1 MGRDKKLYF
10 LIWLFMCGL
19 INSAYTQG
27 ENRSDPADSGITRIE
42 GVVSDAVSGNPISGA
57 SILSGEYSVLTAEDG
72 KFSVPVSH
80 PSTSVSVTM
89 PGYTRKEVAVRG
101 RNFLEI
107 EIYSDH
113 YVGIY
118 GDIPTETGTKKA
130 LSLTQAVNS
139 TDAFPNVAANTTLED
154 MIQTRLGNVR
164 TISRSGTPLMGSA
177 LFIRGLNSLN
187 LNSQPLFIVDG
198 VIWDNLLNA
207 GSVHDGLFINP
218 LSDIDMKDLESITV
232 IKDATAVY
240 GSKAANGV
248 ILVNTVRG
256 HEIATRITFHAG
268 VGYSFAPKEIPMMN
282 AGDFK
287 IYASEM
293 YADQGYYTTSQ
304 IDQMALFNDD
314 PNYIFYKK
322 YHNNTNWQEKTL
334 RNALN
339 QSYSVNVTGGD
350 DKALYA
356 FSMGYT
362 SIDNVIENS
371 DLSRMN
377 ARFNSDIHLSSKLD
391 LYTNISFTDI
401 SRNLFDDGLN
411 ARSAPYHI
419 SLIKS
424 PALYPYEYAAKGNA
438 TPLPEKYDS
447 EFGISNPV
455 YILEEAV
462 QTSKQYRF
470 NVNARPE
477 FKFTDKIRLS
487 TLFAYSLDKVKEGY
501 FIPRDGVT
509 PLYIENGG
517 YSYNTSK
524 SGVARQTQLYSDT
537 RFSMQFD
544 WGKFNRIDFLAG
556 MRFVSTDYE
565 MDYIE
570 GHNTNDNNIINIS
583 TNLDFLSTSGR
594 NEENR
599 YMSWYANATYNLR
612 EKYILNGSF
621 SMDANSAFGKN
632 AGTEIFGRGWA
643 PFYSVSGGWLISN
656 EEFMSDVRSVD
667 LLKLRLSYGV
677 TGNDNLPFYAN
688 KTYFESVNYIGKG
701 IGVQLAAIGNED
713 LKWETSSKFN
723 AGLDFSIFNDRLYV
737 TADLFS
743 SKTKDLLM
751 RLPLKNTS
759 SIGYY
764 WGNSGELTNKGFE
777 VTAKVNVLDSRLF
790 KWETNFNFSKYKNE
804 ITALP
809 GGTVDTEILG
819 AEIQSKVGQPASVFY
834 GYKSLGVIA
843 SQNDAEAL
851 HNGEGLKIIN
861 ANGSASYFGAGDI
874 LFEDRNNDGI
884 IDEKDKTVIGDPN
897 PDFTG
902 LWGNSFRV
910 KDFTMDVLFSFSY
923 GNDVYNAQRRSL
935 ESMNNFNNQ
944 TTAVTNRWRVDGEKS
959 SLPKLAY
966 DDPMGNARFSSR
978 WIEDGS
984 YVRLKTVSLSYKV
997 PLNIPYIEGLTVWA
1011 SANNLWCYSKYLG
1024 GDPETSSSNSVLYQ
1038 GIDAGLTPQYTT
1050 YFLGVKIN
1058 L

>member
-1 MGRDKKLYF
+1 MGQNKKLYF
-10 LIWLFMCGL
+10 FILLFICGF
-19 INSAYTQG
+19 ISPAYMQD
-27 ENRSDPADSGITRIE
+27 ENKSNQADSRITRIE
-42 GVVSDAVSGNPISGA
+42 GIVTDAATGNPVSGA
-57 SILSGEYSVLTAEDG
+57 SILSGTYSVLTAEDG
-72 KFSVPVSH
+72 KFSIPIPLS
-80 PSTSVSVTM
+80 STSVTIMM
-89 PGYTRKEVAVRG
+89 PGYTGKEVAVRG

-107 EIYSDH
+107 EIYNDH
-113 YVGIY
+113 FTGIY
-118 GDIPTETGTKKA
+118 GNIPTETDTKNT
-130 LSLTQAVNS
+130 LTLTQAVNT

-164 TISRSGTPLMGSA
+164 TITRSGTPLMGSS

-187 LNSQPLFIVDG
+187 LKSQPLFIIDG
-198 VIWDNLLNA
+198 VIWDNMLDATSLH
-207 GSVHDGLFINP
+207 GGFFINP
-218 LSDIDMKDLESITV
+218 LADIDMKDLESITV
-232 IKDATAVY
+232 IKDAASIY

-256 HEIATRITFHAG
+256 HDIATKITLNAG
-268 VGYSFAPKEIPMMN
+268 VGYSLAPRGIPMMN

-293 YADQGYYTTSQ
+293 YTDQGLFTTSQ
-304 IDQMALFNDD
+304 IDQMPLFNDD
-314 PNYIFYKK
+314 PNYIFYNK
-322 YHNNTNWQEKTL
+322 YHNNTDWQDKIF

-356 FSMGYT
+356 FSMGYS

-371 DLSRMN
+371 DLNRMN

-391 LYTNISFTDI
+391 LYTDISFTDI

-411 ARSAPYHI
+411 ERSAPYYV

-424 PALYPYEYAAKGNA
+424 PALYPYEYSANGNA

-455 YILEEAV
+455 YILEQAV

-477 FKFTDKIRLS
+477 FKFTDKIKLS
-487 TLFAYSLDKVKEGY
+487 SLFAYSLDKVKEGY

-509 PLYIENGG
+509 PLYIENAG

-524 SGVARQTQLYSDT
+524 SNVARQTQLYNDT
-537 RFSMQFD
+537 RFSYQLD
-544 WGKFNRIDFLAG
+544 WEKHNRIDFLAG
-556 MRFVSTDYE
+556 MRFVSTNYE

-583 TNLDFLSTSGR
+583 TNLDFLSTYGR

-599 YMSWYANATYNLR
+599 YMSWYANGAYNLR
-612 EKYILNGSF
+612 EKYMLNASF

-632 AGTEIFGRGWA
+632 SGTEILGRGWA
-643 PFYSVSGGWLISN
+643 PFYSISGAWLISN
-656 EEFMSDVRSVD
+656 EEFMSDINFLD
-667 LLKLRLSYGV
+667 YLKLRISYGI

-688 KTYFESVNYIGKG
+688 KTYFESVNYIDKG
-701 IGVQLAAIGNED
+701 IGLQLAAIGNED

-723 AGLDFSIFNDRLYV
+723 AGLDFSVFNDRLYI
-737 TADLFS
+737 TADLFT

-751 RLPLKNTS
+751 RLPLSNTS
-759 SIGYY
+759 NVEYY
-764 WGNSGELTNKGFE
+764 WGNSGELSNKGFE
-777 VTAKVNVLDSRLF
+777 VTAKLNVLDTRPF

-809 GGTVDTEILG
+809 NTINTEIMG
-819 AEIQSKVGQPASVFY
+819 AEIQSKVGQPAGVFY
-834 GYKSLGVIA
+834 GYKDLGVIA
-843 SQNDAEAL
+843 SQADAEAL

-861 ANGSASYFGAGDI
+861 ANGSASYFGAGDM
-874 LFEDRNNDGI
+874 LFEDKNNDGI
-884 IDEKDKTVIGDPN
+884 INENDKTVIGDPN

-902 LWGNSFRV
+902 LWGNSFKL
-910 KDFTMDVLFSFSY
+910 KDFKLDVLFSFSY

-935 ESMNNFNNQ
+935 ESMNNLNNQ
-944 TTAVTNRWRVDGEKS
+944 TTAVTNRWRVDGDVTS
-959 SLPKLAY
+959 IPKLAY

-984 YVRLKTVSLSYKV
+984 YVRLKTISLSYKV
-997 PLNIPYIEGLTVWA
+997 PVKIQFIEGLTIWA
-1011 SANNLWCYSKYLG
+1011 SANNLWHYSKYLG
-1024 GDPETSSSNSVLYQ
+1024 ADPETSISNSVLYQ

-1050 YFLGVKIN
+1050 YYLGVKIN